1 MSPENL
7 ELAGDW
13 SAILDGFE
21 RDIALAVSGGNVPS
35 WTPPS
40 DVGPLPASL
49 AERARQV
56 LDAQADAVA
65 ILNRVKHDAGT
76 QLGAID
82 AVPSG
87 SASDRPLLLDVR
99 G

>member
-1 MSPENL
+1 MSHET
-7 ELAGDW
+7 W
-13 SAILDGFE
+13 SAVLDGFE
-21 RDIALAVSGGNVPS
+21 RDIALAVSGGAVPQ
-35 WTPPS
+35 WAPP
-40 DVGPLPASL
+40 VNAGPLPASL
-49 AERARQV
+49 AERARRV
-56 LDAQADAVA
+56 LDAQSEAVA

-87 SASDRPLLLDVR
+87 AGSDRPLLLDVR

>member
-1 MSPENL
+1 MSPDTW
-7 ELAGDW
+7 A
-13 SAILDGFE
+13 AILEGFE
-21 RDIALAVSGGNVPS
+21 RDIALAVSGGSPAVWS
-35 WTPPS
+35 PP
-40 DVGPLPASL
+40 VGAGPLPAGL
-49 AERARQV
+49 VERARRV
-56 LDAQADAVA
+56 LDAQADAIA

-87 SASDRPLLLDVR
+87 PGLERPLLLDVR

>member
-1 MSPENL
+1 MGSL
-7 ELAGDW
+7 EAW

-21 RDIALAVSGGNVPS
+21 HDIARAVSGGPAGP
-35 WTPPS
+35 WAPPT
-40 DVGPLPASL
+40 DAGPLPAAL
-49 AERARQV
+49 AERARRV

-65 ILNRVKHDAGT
+65 ILSRLKHDAGT